1 MSAETRPARRRW
13 GLPLL
18 VGVVALV
25 AGVVGGVIAYAIH
38 GSTSSAS
45 GSRGATCAVTGVA
58 NKVLPSVVTISVM
71 GPSSSSGQATG
82 GTGSGEVIRSSG
94 YILTNN
100 HVIAAAASGGSITV
114 LFNDGKT
121 TPATLVGRDPLTD
134 LAVIKVNGQSSLKP
148 VSLGSSSSVKVG
160 EPVVALGAPLGLS
173 STVTSGIVSALDR
186 TIQVPGE
193 SSAQSALLVDSIQ
206 TDAAI
211 NPGNSGGVLSNCG
224 GQMIGV
230 PSAGATVPT
239 EGGGSSAGNIGL
251 GFAIPVNLAKT
262 VSDEIISTGNVTHSF
277 FGLLAEPVRASGS
290 VDASVAGLLVTNV
303 IAGGPA
309 AHAGLRADDLII
321 SINGDRA
328 TDTTQLVAI
337 SLTRRPG
344 DRVELGY
351 ERNGQRHTATVTL
364 GRQPSTGS

>member
-1 MSAETRPARRRW
+1 
-13 GLPLL
+13 
-18 VGVVALV
+18 V

-38 GSTSSAS
+38 PSSSSSAS
-45 GSRGATCAVTGVA
+45 GSKTASTCAVTNVA

-71 GPSSSSGQATG
+71 GPTTSNGQATG

-114 LFNDGKT
+114 LFNDGRT
-121 TPATLVGRDPLTD
+121 ARATLVGRDPLTD
-134 LAVIKVNGQSSLKP
+134 LAVIKVNGQSSLTP
-148 VSLGSSSSVKVG
+148 VSLGSSSDVKVG
-160 EPVVALGAPLGLS
+160 QGVVALGAPLGLS

-193 SSAQSALLVDSIQ
+193 SSSESALLVDSIQ

-211 NPGNSGGVLSNCG
+211 NPGNSGGVLANCS

-277 FGLLAEPVRASGS
+277 FGLIAEPVRASGS
-290 VDASVAGLLVTNV
+290 VDASVSGLLVTNV

-309 AHAGLRADDLII
+309 AQAGLRNDDLIT

-337 SLTRRPG
+337 SLTKRPG

-351 ERNGQRHTATVTL
+351 QRNGQSHTTTVTL
-364 GRQPSTGS
+364 GRQPSSGS